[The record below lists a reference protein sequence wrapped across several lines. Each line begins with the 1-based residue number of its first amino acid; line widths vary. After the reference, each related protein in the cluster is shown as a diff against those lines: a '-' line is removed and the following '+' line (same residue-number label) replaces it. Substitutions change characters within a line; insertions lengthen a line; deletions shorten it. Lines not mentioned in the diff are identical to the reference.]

1 MSKETMLG
9 IEPQRSSNG
18 ARHSVTLRERI
29 VSVVYRHV
37 AERASLTGIK

>member
-1 MSKETMLG
+1 MLG

-29 VSVVYRHV
+29 VSVVYRH
-37 AERASLTGIK
+37 ATERASLTGIK